1 MGATYGQ
8 FCPIAKAMELLDER
22 WTMLIVRELLYHPMH
37 FNELRRGM
45 PRMSPSLLSKRLT
58 QLERAGLVDRHAT
71 GNEVEYRLSAAG
83 AELRPVLEGLAAW
96 GVRWM
101 GQAGQR
107 ELDPKLMMRQLALF
121 VDPTR
126 TPDRRNAIEFQFTD
140 MPAKLRNWW
149 LVIEADGAD
158 VCDFNPGHEVTLTV
172 RAPLVALV
180 DWWLGNRGW
189 SELTGS
195 GTVELT
201 GPSVVRR
208 GFPHWFELPAFATVP
223 RAAVPITVG

>member
-1 MGATYGQ
+1 
-8 FCPIAKAMELLDER
+8 
-22 WTMLIVRELLYHPMH
+22 
-37 FNELRRGM
+37 M

-71 GNEVEYRLSAAG
+71 GNEVEYRLSSAG

-107 ELDPKLMMRQLALF
+107 ELDPKLMMRQLAMF

-140 MPAKLRNWW
+140 MPAKLRSWW
-149 LVIEADGAD
+149 LVIE
-158 VCDFNPGHEVTLTV
+158 P
-172 RAPLVALV
+172 
-180 DWWLGNRGW
+180 
-189 SELTGS
+189 
-195 GTVELT
+195 
-201 GPSVVRR
+201 RR
-208 GFPHWFELPAFATVP
+208 CGRL
-223 RAAVPITVG
+223 